1 MKGRREKGWS
11 EEPREKER
19 EKRRE
24 EEEQERVGEGQ
35 KGGEEEMK

>member
-1 MKGRREKGWS
+1 MKGRREKRWS